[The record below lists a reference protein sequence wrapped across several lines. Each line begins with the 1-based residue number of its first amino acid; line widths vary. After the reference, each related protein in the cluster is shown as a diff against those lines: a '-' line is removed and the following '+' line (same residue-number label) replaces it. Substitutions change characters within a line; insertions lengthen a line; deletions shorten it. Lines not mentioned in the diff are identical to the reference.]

1 MTASVTHAAH
11 GARLASA
18 ESVCRGTSL
27 TQTDRQT
34 DRRLCAVSHCGLGP
48 KGGTAALGGPSDF
61 QAAATPSR
69 TCAARYGLPPWGGR
83 CSVAASARREEDGSE
98 GPSHVTGPR
107 GESRAEGAG
116 SRTSRP
122 AIQSSVYCARGEA
135 RVLVPQATRSRVQVL
150 TSKGSR
156 QAVWDPG
163 PEAVRTALPRPG
175 SRPLSERRGLYSRAP
190 RGCRRTHAWIVS
202 QGAGSSLQ
210 RVISFPSAARVI
222 LPRMMDDAIPLRG
235 RRQGGNAEGKKPPVE
250 LGKPRGRRTR
260 EEKGS
265 EAAGVARPSR
275 TGPNPRR

>member
-1 MTASVTHAAH
+1 M
-11 GARLASA
+11 
-18 ESVCRGTSL
+18 
-27 TQTDRQT
+27 
-34 DRRLCAVSHCGLGP
+34 
-48 KGGTAALGGPSDF
+48 
-61 QAAATPSR
+61 
-69 TCAARYGLPPWGGR
+69 
-83 CSVAASARREEDGSE
+83 AASARREEDGSE

-107 GESRAEGAG
+107 GESQAEGAG

-222 LPRMMDDAIPLRG
+222 LPRMMDDAIPLQGRRRRKRGGEKTTRRTWKAPRAQDTGREGVRGGRG
-235 RRQGGNAEGKKPPVE
+235 RPAQPHRAQPQAVTVLGLRSLERDSFRKEPCLAWGNVLKVSRPV
-250 LGKPRGRRTR
+250 PR
-260 EEKGS
+260 
-265 EAAGVARPSR
+265 
-275 TGPNPRR
+275 